1 MSVIG
6 IDAAVVLGGSL
17 LYSIL
22 ADREVIQ
29 TIKSVVMSSMGA
41 GITITALKITIDEIT
56 TKKEGGLIRNLF
68 DKNIPDPF
76 VKLDRF
82 IGGKYAVDLK
92 LNYAIYQGGLIGTS
106 RDFCIVRN
114 NKVFSRDE
122 ILKFGTASDAF
133 GGYSNKA
140 LGEFDGKKEPYNPF
154 LDCGGWGC
162 RHAWDYISPELA
174 FHLRPELRNK

>member
-1 MSVIG
+1 
-6 IDAAVVLGGSL
+6 
-17 LYSIL
+17 
-22 ADREVIQ
+22 
-29 TIKSVVMSSMGA
+29 VVMSSMGA
-41 GITITALKITIDEIT
+41 GITITALKITIDEIA

-122 ILKFGTASDAF
+122 ILKFGTPHDEF

-140 LGEFDGKKEPYNPF
+140 LGEFDGKTEPYNPF
-154 LDCGGWGC
+154 LDLGGYNC
-162 RHAWDYISPELA
+162 RHQLDFVSDELA
-174 FHLRPELRNK
+174 FHLRPELRNTA